1 MVALEVVRGTWAK
14 AYVRIVDILENTA
27 VTVTGNRPSLKHA
40 RPIEFGHFNGRIAP
54 YPNRVSHTRF
64 SQ

>member
-1 MVALEVVRGTWAK
+1 MVALEAVRGTWAK
-14 AYVRIVDILENTA
+14 VYDCTTDIFENTA
-27 VTVTGNRPSLKHA
+27 VTVTGNRPSLKHI
-40 RPIEFGHFNGRIAP
+40 RPMEFGHFNGRIAP